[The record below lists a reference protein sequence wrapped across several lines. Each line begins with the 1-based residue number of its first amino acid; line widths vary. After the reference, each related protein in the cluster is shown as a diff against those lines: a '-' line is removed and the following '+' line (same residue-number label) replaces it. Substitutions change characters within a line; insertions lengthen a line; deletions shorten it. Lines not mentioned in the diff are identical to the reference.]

1 MKGKASMALYVVAIG
16 LTFVDERLSLAIYV
30 LVALM
35 WLAPDPRIE
44 RLIAEQKNQERE
56 T

>member
-1 MKGKASMALYVVAIG
+1 MLFYLLAIG
-16 LTFVDERLSLAIYV
+16 LTFIDPQLSLAIYV

-44 RLIAEQKNQERE
+44 RVLTEKRRSEPER
-56 T
+56 